1 MRKAQSPKANPQSAD
16 RRAVEAWIP
25 KALEVLSL
33 ALWRVEVID
42 DPSSNEDWADIEPHT
57 QAFTATLRLSTDFW
71 KQNRERQRL
80 ILTHEMLHLATHD
93 YDRIVQNLE
102 EALGKVAWSV
112 LEPQVEDAS
121 ERLVDYLANLLAPT
135 MPALE

>member
-1 MRKAQSPKANPQSAD
+1 
-16 RRAVEAWIP
+16 
-25 KALEVLSL
+25 
-33 ALWRVEVID
+33 
-42 DPSSNEDWADIEPHT
+42 
-57 QAFTATLRLSTDFW
+57 
-71 KQNRERQRL
+71 
-80 ILTHEMLHLATHD
+80 
-93 YDRIVQNLE
+93 VQNLE